1 MRATITGQ
9 AYKQEIKHASF
20 CSKMNHKCAQ
30 QAEKM
35 NLGENIKLKR
45 ERLGMSRA
53 ELVEKSGV
61 STAQMSRIE
70 RGEQK
75 NPNLETLVAISTA
88 LNSSIDEIVF
98 GEESASS
105 TYLGHVIE
113 NLPSEKRSFI
123 KEMIKLTVMS
133 TSSEEL
139 EKNFKQVYSGI
150 PELVGV

>member
-1 MRATITGQ
+1 
-9 AYKQEIKHASF
+9 
-20 CSKMNHKCAQ
+20 
-30 QAEKM
+30 
-35 NLGENIKLKR
+35 
-45 ERLGMSRA
+45 LGMSRA

-139 EKNFKQVYSGI
+139 EKNFK
-150 PELVGV
+150 